1 MVYTI
6 IQKIKKKYTN
16 NYFKTP
22 RFFLGVLSFCIM
34 KKTLI
39 LSAFLSIGLLSA
51 QFKVNIEAAD
61 SFSKKTA
68 IAYTLEG
75 AKYIPLKEANK
86 KNGKWIIDIPKN
98 YIGMMR
104 VYFPENGKTVNLIS
118 ENKDVAIKLTTNG
131 DVISKIDF
139 LDESNQKMT
148 HMMQIQRKKTQALPA
163 LLEIKKL
170 YNDNSAF
177 DKALGSEIQLLEN
190 SNVATDNHPFI
201 KYYLDNSRFAA
212 GQENSKISTEEYIQF
227 FANSG
232 SMLESSSL
240 LRPALVDFLRRTS
253 PETIDSEVDKL
264 LEKVNLKTSRG
275 QLILAELLS
284 IFEIYELEKQKEKY
298 FGLASNLNYEV
309 NGQLKT
315 IVKAIKNTSIGAV
328 LPDYS
333 FTSNVTNT
341 KAKKLSGV
349 KADKKVVL
357 FWSSTC
363 SHCLRELPI
372 ISENYQKLKK
382 KNIEVIAF
390 ALDSNSELYKEKTA
404 SLPWINDTELKGWQS
419 SYTETYNVR
428 ATPTYFVLDKNDK
441 IIEKPTNFSA
451 FLSTLE

>member
-1 MVYTI
+1 
-6 IQKIKKKYTN
+6 
-16 NYFKTP
+16 
-22 RFFLGVLSFCIM
+22 M
-34 KKTLI
+34 KKISI
-39 LSAFLSIGLLSA
+39 LSALLGISFLSA
-51 QFKVNIEAAD
+51 QFKINIEATD
-61 SFSKKTA
+61 SFSQKTA
-68 IAYTLEG
+68 IISTLEG
-75 AKYIPLKEANK
+75 AKYIPLKEVNK
-86 KNGKWIIDIPKN
+86 KNGKWIIDVPKN
-98 YIGMMR
+98 YMGMMR
-104 VYFPENGKTVNLIS
+104 IYFPENGKTVNLIS
-118 ENKDVAIKLTTNG
+118 ENKDVVIKLTTNG

-139 LDESNQKMT
+139 LDESNQKMA
-148 HMMQIQRKKTQALPA
+148 HMTQIQRKKSQVLPV
-163 LLEIKKL
+163 LLEMKKL

-177 DKALGSEIQLLEN
+177 DKALGSEIHLLEN
-190 SNVATDNHPFI
+190 SNIATNNHPFI
-201 KYYLDNSRFAA
+201 QYYLDNSRFTS
-212 GQENSKISTEEYIQF
+212 GQEDSNISTEEYIQF

-232 SMLESSSL
+232 SMLETSSL
-240 LRPALVDFLRRTS
+240 LRPALVGFLRKTS

-275 QLILAELLS
+275 QIILAELLS

-298 FGLASNLNYEV
+298 FNLASSLNYDV
-309 NGQLKT
+309 NGQLKS
-315 IVKAIKNTSIGAV
+315 IVKAIKNTTIGAV

-333 FTSNVTNT
+333 FTSNVSNT

-363 SHCLRELPI
+363 SHCLKELPI

-390 ALDSNSELYKEKTA
+390 ALDSDSKSYKETIA

-428 ATPTYFVLDKNDK
+428 ATPTYFVLDKNGK

>member
-1 MVYTI
+1 
-6 IQKIKKKYTN
+6 
-16 NYFKTP
+16 
-22 RFFLGVLSFCIM
+22 M
-34 KKTLI
+34 KKLSI
-39 LSAFLSIGLLSA
+39 LSALLGISFLSA
-51 QFKVNIEAAD
+51 QLKINIEAAD
-61 SFSKKTA
+61 SFSQKTA
-68 IAYTLEG
+68 TVSTLEG
-75 AKYIPLKEANK
+75 AKYIPLKEVNK
-86 KNGKWIIDIPKN
+86 KNGKWIIDVPKN
-98 YIGMMR
+98 YMGMMR

-118 ENKDVAIKLTTNG
+118 ENKDVVIKLTTNG
-131 DVISKIDF
+131 NVISKIDF

-148 HMMQIQRKKTQALPA
+148 HMMQIQRKKSQVLPV
-163 LLEIKKL
+163 LLEMKKL
-170 YNDNSAF
+170 YNDGSAF
-177 DKALGSEIQLLEN
+177 DKALGSEIHLLEN
-190 SNVATDNHPFI
+190 SNVAINNHPFI
-201 KYYLDNSRFAA
+201 QYYLDNSKFTA
-212 GQENSKISTEEYIQF
+212 GQEDSNISTEEYIQF

-232 SMLESSSL
+232 SMLETSSL
-240 LRPALVDFLRRTS
+240 LRPALVGFLRKTS

-275 QLILAELLS
+275 QIILAELLS

-298 FGLASNLNYEV
+298 FNLASSLNYEV
-309 NGQLKT
+309 NGQLKS

-333 FTSNVTNT
+333 FTSNVSNT

-363 SHCLRELPI
+363 SHCLKELPI
-372 ISENYQKLKK
+372 ISENYQKLKE

-390 ALDSNSELYKEKTA
+390 ALDSDSKSYKETIA

-428 ATPTYFVLDKNDK
+428 ATPTYFILDKNNK

>member
-1 MVYTI
+1 
-6 IQKIKKKYTN
+6 
-16 NYFKTP
+16 
-22 RFFLGVLSFCIM
+22 M
-34 KKTLI
+34 KKISI
-39 LSAFLSIGLLSA
+39 LSALLGISFLSA
-51 QFKVNIEAAD
+51 QFKINIEAAD
-61 SFSKKTA
+61 SFSQKTA
-68 IAYTLEG
+68 TVSTLEG
-75 AKYIPLKEANK
+75 AKYIPLKEVNK
-86 KNGKWIIDIPKN
+86 KNGKWIIDVPKN
-98 YIGMMR
+98 YMGMMR
-104 VYFPENGKTVNLIS
+104 IYFPENGKTVNLIS
-118 ENKDVAIKLTTNG
+118 ENKDVVIKLTTNG
-131 DVISKIDF
+131 SVISKIDF
-139 LDESNQKMT
+139 LDESNQKMA
-148 HMMQIQRKKTQALPA
+148 HMTQIQRKKSQVLPV
-163 LLEIKKL
+163 LLEMKKL
-170 YNDNSAF
+170 YNDNSTF
-177 DKALGSEIQLLEN
+177 DKALESEIHLLEN
-190 SNVATDNHPFI
+190 SNIATNNHPFI
-201 KYYLDNSRFAA
+201 QYYLDNSRFTG
-212 GQENSKISTEEYIQF
+212 GQEDSNISTEEYIQF

-232 SMLESSSL
+232 SMLETSSL
-240 LRPALVDFLRRTS
+240 LRPALVGFLRRTS

-275 QLILAELLS
+275 QIILAELLS

-298 FGLASNLNYEV
+298 FNLASSLNYEV
-309 NGQLKT
+309 NSQLKT

-333 FTSNVTNT
+333 FTSNVSNT

-363 SHCLRELPI
+363 SHCLKELPI

-390 ALDSNSELYKEKTA
+390 ALDSDSKSYKETIA

-428 ATPTYFVLDKNDK
+428 ATPTYFVLDKNNK

>member
-1 MVYTI
+1 
-6 IQKIKKKYTN
+6 
-16 NYFKTP
+16 
-22 RFFLGVLSFCIM
+22 M
-34 KKTLI
+34 KKLSI
-39 LSAFLSIGLLSA
+39 LSALLGISFLSA
-51 QFKVNIEAAD
+51 QLKINIEAAD
-61 SFSKKTA
+61 SFSQKTA
-68 IAYTLEG
+68 IISTLEG
-75 AKYIPLKEANK
+75 AKYIPLKEVNK
-86 KNGKWIIDIPKN
+86 KNGKWIIDVPKN
-98 YIGMMR
+98 YMGMMR
-104 VYFPENGKTVNLIS
+104 IYFPENGKTVNLIS
-118 ENKDVAIKLTTNG
+118 ENKDVVIKLTTNG

-139 LDESNQKMT
+139 LDESNQKMA
-148 HMMQIQRKKTQALPA
+148 HMTQIQRKKSQVLPV
-163 LLEIKKL
+163 LLEMKKL

-177 DKALGSEIQLLEN
+177 DKALGSEIHLLEN
-190 SNVATDNHPFI
+190 SNIATNNHPFI
-201 KYYLDNSRFAA
+201 QYYLDNSRFTS
-212 GQENSKISTEEYIQF
+212 GQEDSNISTEEYIQF

-232 SMLESSSL
+232 SMLETSSL
-240 LRPALVDFLRRTS
+240 LRPALVGFLRKTS

-275 QLILAELLS
+275 QIILAELLS

-298 FGLASNLNYEV
+298 FNLASSLNYDV
-309 NGQLKT
+309 NGQLKS
-315 IVKAIKNTSIGAV
+315 IVKAIKNTTIGAV

-333 FTSNVTNT
+333 FTSNVSNT
-341 KAKKLSGV
+341 KAKTLSGV

-363 SHCLRELPI
+363 SHCLKELHI

>member
-1 MVYTI
+1 M
-6 IQKIKKKYTN
+6 KKLSILSV
-16 NYFKTP
+16 
-22 RFFLGVLSFCIM
+22 FLGISF
-34 KKTLI
+34 
-39 LSAFLSIGLLSA
+39 LSA
-51 QFKVNIEAAD
+51 QFKINIEATD
-61 SFSKKTA
+61 SFSQKTA
-68 IAYTLEG
+68 TVSTLEG
-75 AKYIPLKEANK
+75 AKYIPLKEVNK
-86 KNGKWIIDIPKN
+86 KNGKWIIDVPKN
-98 YIGMMR
+98 YMGMMR
-104 VYFPENGKTVNLIS
+104 IYFPENGKTVNLIS
-118 ENKDVAIKLTTNG
+118 ENKDVVIKLTTNG
-131 DVISKIDF
+131 NVISKIDF
-139 LDESNQKMT
+139 LDESNQKMA
-148 HMMQIQRKKTQALPA
+148 HMMQIQRKKSQVLPV
-163 LLEIKKL
+163 LLEMKKL
-170 YNDNSAF
+170 YNDNSTF
-177 DKALGSEIQLLEN
+177 DKALESEIHLLEN
-190 SNVATDNHPFI
+190 SNIATNNHPFI
-201 KYYLDNSRFAA
+201 KYYLDNSRFTA
-212 GQENSKISTEEYIQF
+212 GQEDSNISTEEYIQF

-232 SMLESSSL
+232 SMLETSSL
-240 LRPALVDFLRRTS
+240 LRPALVGFLRKTS

-275 QLILAELLS
+275 QIILAELLS

-298 FGLASNLNYEV
+298 FNLASNLNYEV

-333 FTSNVTNT
+333 FTSNVSNT

-349 KADKKVVL
+349 NADKKVVL

-363 SHCLRELPI
+363 SHCLKELPI
-372 ISENYQKLKK
+372 ISENYQKLKQ

-390 ALDSNSELYKEKTA
+390 ALDTDSKSYKETIA